1 MLKVVVLISGGG
13 SNLLALLKAS
23 DNPLY
28 GVRIVAVGSD
38 KPATGLEHAE
48 LWGID
53 TFVVEPARFVS
64 REDWAAKL
72 LSNVQHFEP
81 DLVVLAGFMR
91 ILPANFVEALAP
103 RLINTHP
110 SLLPKFSGAHAVK
123 DALAAGES
131 ETGVTIHFVDNGVDT
146 GKPIVQKH
154 VAIEP
159 GDDETKLRERI
170 KVVERD
176 LLVQTVGKIADG
188 SLQLVR

>member
-13 SNLLALLKAS
+13 SNLLALLKATS
-23 DNPLY
+23 NPLY
-28 GVRIVAVGSD
+28 GARIVAVGSD

-48 LWGID
+48 LFGID
-53 TFVVEPARFVS
+53 TFVVEPARFAS
-64 REDWAAKL
+64 REEWAAKL

-110 SLLPKFSGAHAVK
+110 SLLPKFPGAHAVK
-123 DALAAGES
+123 DALAAGAS

-146 GKPIVQKH
+146 GKPIVQQQ
-154 VAIEP
+154 VAIAP
-159 GDDETKLRERI
+159 GDDETKLHERI

>member
-13 SNLLALLKAS
+13 SNLLALLKATS
-23 DNPLY
+23 NPLY
-28 GVRIVAVGSD
+28 GARIVAVGSD

-48 LWGID
+48 LFGID
-53 TFVVEPARFVS
+53 TFVVEPARFAS

-110 SLLPKFSGAHAVK
+110 SLLPKFPGAHAVK
-123 DALAAGES
+123 DALAAGAS

-146 GKPIVQKH
+146 GKPIVQQH
-154 VAIEP
+154 VAIAP
-159 GDDETKLRERI
+159 GDDETKLHERI

>member
-23 DNPLY
+23 ANPLY
-28 GVRIVAVGSD
+28 GIRIVAVGAD
-38 KPATGLEHAE
+38 KPAPGLEHAE
-48 LWGID
+48 LFDVD
-53 TFVVEPARFVS
+53 TFVVEPGRFS
-64 REDWAAKL
+64 TREAWAEKL

-91 ILPANFVEALAP
+91 ILPANFVDALAP
-103 RLINTHP
+103 KLINTHP
-110 SLLPKFSGAHAVK
+110 SVLPKYPGAHAVA

-131 ETGVTIHFVDNGVDT
+131 ETGVTIHYVDNGVDT
-146 GKPIVQKH
+146 GKPIVQQR

-159 GDDETKLRERI
+159 GDDETKLHERI
-170 KVVERD
+170 KVIERD

-188 SLQLVR
+188 SLQLIH